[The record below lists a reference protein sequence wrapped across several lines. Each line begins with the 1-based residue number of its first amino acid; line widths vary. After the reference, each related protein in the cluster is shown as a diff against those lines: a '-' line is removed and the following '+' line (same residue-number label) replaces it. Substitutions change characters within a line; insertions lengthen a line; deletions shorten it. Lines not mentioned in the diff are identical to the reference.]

1 MGTVGPCDLEV
12 PRQTEI
18 VRESRVR
25 DNKTTSYYSIQWD
38 SKLPAK
44 HGICASSN
52 KTGTRQTP
60 VFSLV

>member
-25 DNKTTSYYSIQWD
+25 DNKITSYYSIQWD
-38 SKLPAK
+38 SKLAAK
-44 HGICASSN
+44 HGIGAS
-52 KTGTRQTP
+52 
-60 VFSLV
+60 